1 MSGRGQMD
9 PTIYFKKYASI
20 DLYINW
26 FSIVMLEGKST
37 IRIQTITIIINI
49 LSVLSKSLVFSK

>member
-26 FSIVMLEGKST
+26 FSIVMVEEKSA
-37 IRIQTITIIINI
+37 IHLQTITIINNI
-49 LSVLSKSLVFSK
+49 LSVKFSKLH